1 MGFFY
6 CKSLGNGPFKVNR
19 AESGVGSWVGGVDS
33 RPTPNSRVNF
43 YSEGAAASR
52 ADFVTTM
59 CGRSF

>member
-19 AESGVGSWVGGVDS
+19 AESGVGSWVGGLDS

-43 YSEGAAASR
+43 YSGVAVDSR
-52 ADFVTTM
+52 IGSVTIM